1 LSRVGARASAP
12 TRFYLISGMLDDILG
27 RVFASQW
34 PVFFVIV
41 TLLLSLAEAGYRLGS
56 AARRRN
62 PEAAAG
68 HSGSV
73 QGAVLG
79 LLGLLL
85 GFTFA
90 MSVGRND
97 TRRSLMVEEANSIGT
112 TWLRACFLPEPR
124 DTEVRDLLR
133 RYAVIRMST
142 HQVTAN
148 EEAFQKLVAESTA
161 IQNTLW
167 ELAKRLAA
175 EKPDPITA
183 SFITTLN
190 ETIDLQSSRLAA
202 RSNHVPGAVWLLLL
216 IVAACSAWASGYG
229 SGTVG
234 HRSAFSQIVFPV
246 LIGVVITLIADID
259 RPNKGLIGVS
269 QQPMKDLIESM
280 N

>member
-1 LSRVGARASAP
+1 M
-12 TRFYLISGMLDDILG
+12 IDEILG
-27 RVFASQW
+27 RVFTDQW
-34 PVFFVIV
+34 TVFLVV
-41 TLLLSLAEAGYRLGS
+41 SALLLVLAEAGYRFGA

-62 PEAAAG
+62 SEAAEG

-97 TRRSLMVEEANSIGT
+97 MRRSLVVDEANSIGT
-112 TWLRACFLPEPR
+112 TWLRAGFLAEPR
-124 DTEVRDLLR
+124 ASEVRGMLR
-133 RYAVIRMST
+133 RYAEIRLRT
-142 HQVTAN
+142 HEVSAN
-148 EEAFQKLVAESTA
+148 DPAFKTLIAESA
-161 IQNTLW
+161 GIQNDLW
-167 ELAKRLAA
+167 EVTKHLAA
-175 EKPDPITA
+175 EKPDAITS
-183 SFITTLN
+183 SFVTTLN

-202 RSNHVPGAVWLLLL
+202 RTNHVPGAVWLLLL
-216 IVAACSAWASGYG
+216 VVAACSAWASGYG

-234 HRSAFSQIVFPV
+234 HRSAFSEAVFPI